1 MENEPP
7 NVVGRPCPTNP
18 LSLYRAFSINIV
30 VTAPHIQDGLA
41 FGTILH
47 DIDNRN
53 KTYDL
58 KEGVAKTGE
67 G

>member
-1 MENEPP
+1 MNPQMLWDSLAP
-7 NVVGRPCPTNP
+7 QPTVP
-18 LSLYRAFSINIV
+18 VPSFFNIV